1 MSVSAADVKAL
12 REKTGLGIMDCKRA
26 LSEVDGDVEKAVEYL
41 RKKGAMKAAKR
52 SGRETSEGTIGYYI
66 HSNCKI
72 GVLVELRCETD
83 FAAKNDEFVELAR
96 NLAMHVAGSPVSPLA
111 VSREGIC
118 QDLVA
123 KERDIYE
130 AEVANKPEQI
140 RAKIVD
146 GKLNKFYSDVVLME
160 QDYIK
165 DDKKKVKDVL
175 QDAMAK
181 IGENITIARFARF
194 RLGEA

>member
-12 REKTGLGIMDCKRA
+12 RQKTGLGIMDCKRA

-52 SGRETSEGTIGYYI
+52 SGRETSEGTIGHYI

-96 NLAMHVAGSPVSPLA
+96 NLAMHVAGSPVAPLS
-111 VSREGIC
+111 VDREGVC
-118 QDLVA
+118 ADLVA

-130 AEVANKPEQI
+130 AEVADKPEQI
-140 RAKIVD
+140 RAKIVE

-165 DDKKKVKDVL
+165 DDKKKIKDVL
-175 QDAMAK
+175 QDAIAK